1 MVINMENIEIV
12 TEKLIDEI
20 LENDVQKKIMILDSL
35 QKVDNPFAMLTIKD
49 VMKDLNIS
57 ESAVYKTFN
66 RKDFPAIKVGKKHL
80 VMYLP
85 YLIWKMDRKD

>member
-1 MVINMENIEIV
+1 MVINMENIEII

-20 LENDVQKKIMILDSL
+20 FEYDVQKKIMILDSL

-57 ESAVYKTFN
+57 ESAVY
-66 RKDFPAIKVGKKHL
+66 
-80 VMYLP
+80 
-85 YLIWKMDRKD
+85 

>member
-66 RKDFPAIKVGKKHL
+66 RKDFPAIKVGKNHL
-80 VMYLP
+80 VMFLP
-85 YLIWKMDRKD
+85 YLIWKMDR